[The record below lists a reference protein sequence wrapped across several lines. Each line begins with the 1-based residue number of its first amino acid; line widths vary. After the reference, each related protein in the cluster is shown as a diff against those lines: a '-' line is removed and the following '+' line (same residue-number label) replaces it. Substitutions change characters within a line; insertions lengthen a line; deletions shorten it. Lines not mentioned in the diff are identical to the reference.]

1 MTLTS
6 NTVRT
11 ILELA
16 LEEDLPDITTDAIFG
31 AAEKGIARFLAKVE
45 GVFAGAPFIEH
56 GFQLLDPDARA
67 ELHLADGD
75 PVSPGTAIATVRGSV
90 RALLTMERSILNV
103 IQRAS
108 GIATLTSR
116 YAAAIKGTGAEIYD
130 TRKTAP
136 GLRLLDKYAV
146 AAGGGR
152 NHRMGL
158 HDMFLIKDNHID
170 RAGGIARAVEL
181 VRATGLRRPLMIEV
195 RTLDELG
202 EALGTRP
209 EYVLLD
215 NMDID
220 SIRTAVAVT
229 SDHNRS
235 TGRTVILEASGG
247 ITLETIRAV
256 AETGVD
262 RISSGAL
269 THSVTALDISMDIL
283 F

>member
-1 MTLTS
+1 MTLT
-6 NTVRT
+6 NTMVRT

-31 AAEKGIARFLAKVE
+31 TAEEGTARFLAKAE

-56 GFQLLDPDARA
+56 GFRLLDPDARA

-75 PVSPGTAIATVRGSV
+75 SVSPGTAIAAVHGSV

-116 YAAAIKGTGAEIYD
+116 YAAAIKGTGAHIYD

-170 RAGGIARAVEL
+170 RARGIATAVEL
-181 VRATGLRRPLMIEV
+181 VRATGLPRPLMIEV

-202 EALGTRP
+202 EALATRP
-209 EYVLLD
+209 DYVLLD

-229 SDHNRS
+229 RDHNRS
-235 TGRTVILEASGG
+235 TGRTVTLEASGG